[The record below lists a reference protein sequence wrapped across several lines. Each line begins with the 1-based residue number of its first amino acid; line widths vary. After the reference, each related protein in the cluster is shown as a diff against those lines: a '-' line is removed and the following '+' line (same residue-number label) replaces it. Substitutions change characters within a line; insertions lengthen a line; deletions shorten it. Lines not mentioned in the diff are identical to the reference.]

1 MEDRRATF
9 PVQVRFW
16 TKVDVSQ
23 GPTGCWLW
31 MGSLTDRGYGAP
43 FRLDDDRKVSPH
55 RLAYELLVGP
65 IPEGLQL
72 DHLCRVRNCVNP
84 AHLEPVTCQE
94 NLLRGMTWAAFNS
107 RKTHCKHG
115 HPFDEANTRIAPD
128 GSRACRA
135 CGRERTRRFRARRKE
150 QAA

>member
-1 MEDRRATF
+1 MKNDRRAIF

-16 TKVDVSQ
+16 TKVDISR

-31 MGSLTDRGYGAP
+31 TAALTDRGYGDR
-43 FRLDDDRKVSPH
+43 FRLDDGRKVAPH

-65 IPEGLQL
+65 IPDGLQL

-84 AHLEPVTCQE
+84 SHLEAVTCQE
-94 NLLRGMTWAAFNS
+94 NLLRGVTWAAYNA

-115 HPFDEANTRIAPD
+115 HEFDEANTRIAAD
-128 GSRACRA
+128 GSRSCRA
-135 CGRERTRRFRARRKE
+135 CAREKARRTRARRR
-150 QAA
+150 AA